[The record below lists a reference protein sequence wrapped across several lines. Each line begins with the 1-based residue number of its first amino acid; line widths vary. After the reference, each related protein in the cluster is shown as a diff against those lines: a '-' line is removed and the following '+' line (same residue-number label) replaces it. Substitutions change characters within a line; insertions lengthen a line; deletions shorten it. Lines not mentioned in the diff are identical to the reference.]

1 MIHIGKRIKEVL
13 DEQGRSACWLAS
25 MLPCER
31 SNVYNIFKRSNLGIA
46 LLFRLSEVLQHDFF
60 KDISDALG
68 LDAGARDRD

>member
-60 KDISDALG
+60 KDISDDLG
-68 LDAGARDRD
+68 LDDGARDRD